1 MLLATRVLCT
11 THRLPALRIVPI
23 FVRSRSMATT
33 ESLNQ
38 DIVQQTSLLNE
49 LRLQNAEPSTVEEA
63 KKKLGE
69 LKKSLGALTK
79 AAGGGKDAKKKER
92 LLLKTAKVSV
102 LASFTLFPIAHAGH
116 GSI

>member
-1 MLLATRVLCT
+1 
-11 THRLPALRIVPI
+11 
-23 FVRSRSMATT
+23 MATA

-38 DIVQQTSLLNE
+38 DIVQQTTLLNA
-49 LRLQNAEPSTVEEA
+49 LRLQNAEDSAVEEA

-92 LLLKTAKVSV
+92 LLLKTAKVG
-102 LASFTLFPIAHAGH
+102 F
-116 GSI
+116 